1 MTIEKFKK
9 IIEKFNIPEDVT
21 MLSDSGWECS
31 ETDMDGIWYNEE
43 EKEIVF
49 TQKGNEYDR
58 YYFNKPEWI
67 LLHSR
72 KEESNGNF

>member
-9 IIEKFNIPEDVT
+9 IIEEFNIPEDVT

-43 EKEIVF
+43 KKEIVF
-49 TQKGNEYDR
+49 TQDGDEFESR
-58 YYFNKPEWI
+58 YFDKLGWV
-67 LLHSR
+67 LLHSS
-72 KEESNGNF
+72 KEE